1 MSPSFCLA
9 QARLDRQRQREQEEQ
24 DCAAQ
29 AEEDAAVRVKEG
41 KRRAATLFKERKFQ
55 EDRALK
61 EALDRKDA
69 ARAKRA
75 AAVKHREHTL
85 MCVSPSFFF
94 PPSFFRG
101 LSLVPFFPFFFPWR
115 TTSASPLTPTFC
127 AELVDVVIEE
137 VGGSGLPVSPPTSP
151 FSGATRRSLLPSSF
165 PLSDIPCPQAALRA
179 RTLARCG
186 PGVGH
191 CRARRAAASQPGGS
205 HGPLPAL
212 AGARR
217 RRRRLSSRQGRG
229 VRRPSVAGQGDPGL
243 VRRGTEPQSTGL
255 HLDFIHLF
263 T

>member
-94 PPSFFRG
+94 PILFFVGSVSSFF
-101 LSLVPFFPFFFPWR
+101 SPFFPPG
-115 TTSASPLTPTFC
+115 ANFC
-127 AELVDVVIEE
+127 ESVD
-137 VGGSGLPVSPPTSP
+137 SYFL
-151 FSGATRRSLLPSSF
+151 
-165 PLSDIPCPQAALRA
+165 C
-179 RTLARCG
+179 
-186 PGVGH
+186 
-191 CRARRAAASQPGGS
+191 
-205 HGPLPAL
+205 
-212 AGARR
+212 
-217 RRRRLSSRQGRG
+217 
-229 VRRPSVAGQGDPGL
+229 
-243 VRRGTEPQSTGL
+243 
-255 HLDFIHLF
+255 
-263 T
+263 